1 MQHSWYLRCALT
13 SIIIM
18 GSRRSTSMEK
28 SQGRWGWWKSTP
40 ARRTWIRM
48 IQDDDHFTILLAIG
62 LAKYLLRDRPM
73 GLEDDNWEF
82 EDQLKDWSTEKL
94 QTDLKKTM
102 DEVEKTHNSMVATAN
117 EKRKTKKQLYG
128 DAGRK
133 VAKRLFSENDYRN
146 VQYDRY
152 TAQDNRRVYVIID
165 HVDVLYLACR
175 VVVVLERAARHW
187 SCSTHVYRG
196 HIWYG
201 HPEYGPFIVMRMS
214 SLCSFGSSK

>member
-1 MQHSWYLRCALT
+1 
-13 SIIIM
+13 M

-28 SQGRWGWWKSTP
+28 SQGRWRWRKSTP

-102 DEVEKTHNSMVATAN
+102 DEVEKTHNSMVATAD

-152 TAQDNRRVYVIID
+152 TAQDNRRVYVIIRPCWCSVPCVPGGCCSGESSTTLVML
-165 HVDVLYLACR
+165 HPCLQRTYL
-175 VVVVLERAARHW
+175 VW
-187 SCSTHVYRG
+187 PSW
-196 HIWYG
+196 IWTI
-201 HPEYGPFIVMRMS
+201 HSDENE
-214 SLCSFGSSK
+214 